1 MSNFATPQIPSF
13 PGGGAFSGPYGG
25 MDSMTGGQ
33 MAVPY
38 QGGGQYYNTGSSA
51 YAGMFQND
59 PAMQGIMNAMP
70 GFQSI
75 RNPDGTLA
83 NNYAVGQAVDPNTVK
98 SLYAPAQSSLAGL
111 SAMASAPGMTA
122 MGRQQDS
129 MMSGA
134 ALTGA
139 RDAGQSALDHMAMQG
154 GVSSGAG
161 ERLANQNMVNE
172 AGAVSGAHN
181 QAMLSDLG
189 FKENLTAQLPSMYG
203 QLAGSESN
211 GLLSAANMNS
221 ANDRFNAANAIG
233 DVGSLNSA
241 MFGGWQT
248 GANVYGNEQ
257 IAQAQLAAAN
267 KENPGLFGMGG
278 TLGTGLGGDKGFLG
292 SGLFS
297 SHGVFGGSN
306 VGVSPG
312 NVGRGAGNIAKDGW
326 DYTGGSKG
334 LGQLY

>member
-51 YAGMFQND
+51 YGGMFQDD
-59 PAMQGIMNAMP
+59 PALQGIMNAMP
-70 GFQSI
+70 GYQSI

-83 NNYAVGQAVDPNTVK
+83 NNYAVGQAVDPNMVK

-122 MGRQQDS
+122 MGQQQDA

-134 ALTGA
+134 ALGSA
-139 RDAGQSALDHMAMQG
+139 RDAGQSALDRMAMQG

-189 FKENLTAQLPSMYG
+189 FKQNLTAQLPSMYG

-233 DVGSLNSA
+233 DVGNLNNA
-241 MFGGWQT
+241 MLGGWQT
-248 GANVYGNEQ
+248 GASVYGNDQ
-257 IAQAQLAAAN
+257 VAKAQQAAAN
-267 KENPGLFGMGG
+267 KEDPGLLGQGG
-278 TLGTGLGGDKGFLG
+278 VLGTGLGGNKGFLG

-297 SHGVFGGSN
+297 NHGMFGG
-306 VGVSPG
+306 
-312 NVGRGAGNIAKDGW
+312 VGRG
-326 DYTGGSKG
+326 GGSASLSASA
-334 LGQLY
+334 LGNPYVGYVMNPIGSFTGSW